1 MKSAPSGYFHD
12 GGPAE
17 RIGEIVVPFAPMVER
32 RGRRLR
38 VIEFLVCSPG
48 LSGPAGPAAGIS
60 NLDASV
66 RYSGGIG

>member
-1 MKSAPSGYFHD
+1 VKSAPPGYFHD

-17 RIGEIVVPFAPMVER
+17 RMGEIVVPFAPTVER

-38 VIEFLVCSPG
+38 VIGFLVCILG

-60 NLDASV
+60 T
-66 RYSGGIG
+66 